1 VRSDPVLLGR
11 ILQNLVVN
19 AVRYTRAGHV
29 ELAAVPHQGS
39 IHVIVSDTGPGIPE
53 DRRDTIFAE
62 FVRLHEDRTV
72 QGLGLGLAIVDRLVK
87 LLGHR
92 IALESLPGRGSSFRV
107 ELAAAGPRV
116 RGERAEN
123 AAPAVAPGASALAG
137 RRVLVVDDDLDILLG
152 MRALLEEWGAQVT
165 LAASA
170 EEALECIELGP
181 PPDAVVADYRLGD
194 GLGTELVETIRQT
207 LSRRVPAIVVTGSSS
222 EVLLAD
228 LARHGLTHLAKP
240 IAPAR
245 LRAALVELLRG
256 AGE

>member
-1 VRSDPVLLGR
+1 MSVARLPASATADDV
-11 ILQNLVVN
+11 
-19 AVRYTRAGHV
+19 
-29 ELAAVPHQGS
+29 AAML
-39 IHVIVSDTGPGIPE
+39 E
-53 DRRDTIFAE
+53 RDGT
-62 FVRLHEDRTV
+62 
-72 QGLGLGLAIVDRLVK
+72 AIVDRLVR

-92 IALESLPGRGSSFRV
+92 IALESLPGRGSCFRV
-107 ELAAAGPRV
+107 ELAAAGPRAA
-116 RGERAEN
+116 GERAES
-123 AAPAVAPGASALAG
+123 AAPGAGPAAGALAG

-170 EEALECIELGP
+170 EEALECVELGA
-181 PPDAVVADYRLGD
+181 PPDVVVADYRLGD
-194 GLGTELVETIRQT
+194 GLGTELVETIRRA
-207 LSRRVPAIVVTGSSS
+207 LARRVPAIVVTGSSS